1 MNKKNKMKTF
11 VIDGLNIYITNVA
24 SRDEAALI
32 ALRCRYGVSPNNL
45 IEIERVPAGVQSYEP
60 GRQPRYEGHP
70 ICIDPMLEFSRL
82 RQEIY

>member
-1 MNKKNKMKTF
+1 MKTF

-24 SRDEAALI
+24 SREEAAYI
-32 ALRCRYGVSPNNL
+32 ALLSCQYGVSPKNL

-60 GRQPRYEGHP
+60 GRQPKYEGHP
-70 ICIDPMLEFSRL
+70 ICIDPMLELSRL